1 MKKRTLFTMLAA
13 CCLAAAVLA
22 ALPPQRA
29 AAAPEDD
36 IVFVAVD
43 EKLVPS
49 GLSAETMPVWRQGV
63 LYAPYDVFSYEYS
76 GIDLRVYVAFQP
88 TQGRV
93 TLFNT
98 SNSLTFYAGAQ
109 RIQDNNTNE
118 TMPYTTFY
126 RNGHIYVPLQFTAQ
140 FFGLKTY
147 QEQTEL
153 GYVFRISGPMA
164 SMNDAE
170 FMLAAASYMKTY
182 REEYL
187 KSIAPTP
194 THTQTPIP
202 TPVRTNPPS
211 TATPRPTTGVPTPI
225 PKSEIQVLLAFCH
238 RDGGNADA
246 ILDQLDQ
253 EEMAGLFL
261 FRPEELEAN
270 ADAVRRIV
278 GTGHSIGFLV
288 EGEDLTALEE
298 QLRQGNGGL
307 ERIALSRSHIFS
319 AAFSE
324 SVKELEEA
332 GWLRWT
338 ENINSASEQWTL
350 TSSLSTAVLRAADG
364 KKAFAH
370 ILMDDSDITAKAM
383 NRILGGLKSAG
394 YNIRPAVETEL

>member
-270 ADAVRRIV
+270 ADAVR
-278 GTGHSIGFLV
+278 
-288 EGEDLTALEE
+288 
-298 QLRQGNGGL
+298 QGYESL

>member
-1 MKKRTLFTMLAA
+1 MKKRTLLMTLAA
-13 CCLAAAVLA
+13 CCLMAAVLA
-22 ALPPQRA
+22 VLPSQRA

-49 GLSAETMPVWRQGV
+49 GLSDETMPVWRQGI
-63 LYAPYDVFSYEYS
+63 LYAPYDVFNYDYS
-76 GIDLRVYVAFQP
+76 GINLGLYVAFQP
-88 TQGRV
+88 ALGRV

-126 RNGHIYVPLQFTAQ
+126 RNGHIYVPLQFTAH

-153 GYVFRISGPMA
+153 GYVFRISGPLA

-170 FMLAAASYMKTY
+170 FMEAAASYMKTY

-187 KSIAPTP
+187 RSIAPTP
-194 THTQTPIP
+194 AP
-202 TPVRTNPPS
+202 TPTRTPAANTTPPA
-211 TATPRPTTGVPTPI
+211 TATPRPTAGVPTPI
-225 PKSEIQVLLAFCH
+225 PKSEIQVLLAFRH
-238 RDGGNADA
+238 RDGGSADA

-253 EEMAGLFL
+253 EETTGLFL

-278 GTGHSIGFLV
+278 GTGHSIGFLA
-288 EGEDLTALEE
+288 EGEDRAALEE
-298 QLRQGNGGL
+298 QLRRGNELL

-319 AAFSE
+319 AGDSDGAAA
-324 SVKELEEA
+324 LEEA
-332 GWLRWT
+332 GWLRWR
-338 ENINSASEQWTL
+338 ENIDGTPREGYTANG
-350 TSSLSTAVLRAADG
+350 LSGAVLWAADS
-364 KKAFAH
+364 KRSYAH
-370 ILMDDSDITAKAM
+370 ILMDDSNVSAKALG
-383 NRILGGLKSAG
+383 RILRELRNGG